1 MCHFLW
7 ISEFVYID
15 NNCIDRYAHRR
26 ALADT
31 ESTRLHRTILLLLLF
46 QYWNFRNAIDDFLC
60 RLIIMIIIFVF
71 AISPRLYV
79 CVFVFVVVL
88 FGCVCVYRR
97 YAVFGNHHQRLFYI
111 LDNVGK
117 CRFIFFFLWSP
128 SVFSSFTPFSK
139 RIVPHAFSA
148 VRKMRKAIQCVMG
161 IATILLYGIYTVH
174 VVAAQLL
181 RREKRR
187 RKRYTLCSIRHGHH
201 QHTAANRSF
210 IIYSW
215 AQPELLARA
224 SVYIHNVQPYILY
237 TIHVIMVK
245 WVLYINRLF
254 LLLILSQELAQL
266 NKLGLLARQS
276 ISTVETMTRE
286 KT

>member
-1 MCHFLW
+1 
-7 ISEFVYID
+7 
-15 NNCIDRYAHRR
+15 
-26 ALADT
+26 
-31 ESTRLHRTILLLLLF
+31 
-46 QYWNFRNAIDDFLC
+46 
-60 RLIIMIIIFVF
+60 
-71 AISPRLYV
+71 
-79 CVFVFVVVL
+79 
-88 FGCVCVYRR
+88 
-97 YAVFGNHHQRLFYI
+97 
-111 LDNVGK
+111 
-117 CRFIFFFLWSP
+117 
-128 SVFSSFTPFSK
+128 
-139 RIVPHAFSA
+139 
-148 VRKMRKAIQCVMG
+148 MRKAIQCVMG

-187 RKRYTLCSIRHGHH
+187 RKRYTLCSIRYGHH
-201 QHTAANRSF
+201 QQTAANRSF